1 MANPGGTSA
10 LDGDVDPFEGL
21 TIFPNRFDLERGRGY
36 EGGAQ
41 LVLVR
46 LLHISILY
54 GNVVSVGQ
62 IPRTKLGF

>member
-10 LDGDVDPFEGL
+10 LDGDVGPFDGL

-36 EGGAQ
+36 EGRVQ

-54 GNVVSVGQ
+54 GNVVFVGQ
-62 IPRTKLGF
+62 IPGTKMGC